1 MKAYVVCMPSLKHEI
16 MIVEFEL
23 SDKQHLLFQ
32 ALLQG
37 EDGLAFV
44 RCVDG
49 VQQLWTTA
57 VQLGEVKVWLKSLPE
72 PFNVRI
78 LREYIWKGEGDT

>member
-1 MKAYVVCMPSLKHEI
+1 MPFMQHET
-16 MIVEFEL
+16 MIIEFEL
-23 SDKQHLLFQ
+23 AARYQLLFQ
-32 ALLQG
+32 AMLQG

-57 VQLGEVKVWLKSLPE
+57 GQADEVNAWLKCLPDT
-72 PFNVRI
+72 FNIRI
-78 LREYIWKGEGDT
+78 LRTYIWKAEET

>member
-1 MKAYVVCMPSLKHEI
+1 MGLSVAADLI
-16 MIVEFEL
+16 QTTIIEFEL
-23 SDKQHLLFQ
+23 ETKQQLMFQ

-37 EDGLAFV
+37 EDGLALV

-57 VQLGEVKVWLKSLPE
+57 SQVERLQSWLSLLPKTLQIHQLRSYLWTGT
-72 PFNVRI
+72 
-78 LREYIWKGEGDT
+78 GA

>member
-1 MKAYVVCMPSLKHEI
+1 MQSASLDTI
-16 MIVEFEL
+16 IIPFEL
-23 SDKQHLLFQ
+23 EKKQHLLFQ

-49 VQQLWTTA
+49 VQQLWTTS
-57 VQLGEVKVWLKSLPE
+57 VQVEALKAWLKTLPK
-72 PFNVRI
+72 NMKLNI
-78 LREYIWKGEGDT
+78 LETSVWIKGQG

>member
-1 MKAYVVCMPSLKHEI
+1 MSALLNET
-16 MIVEFEL
+16 MIIEFEL
-23 SDKQHLLFQ
+23 AAKYQLLFQ

-44 RCVDG
+44 RCVHG

-57 VQLGEVKVWLKSLPE
+57 GQLEEVNAWLKCLPGH
-72 PFNVRI
+72 FNIRI
-78 LREYIWKGEGDT
+78 LQTYRWKAGER

>member
-1 MKAYVVCMPSLKHEI
+1 MMLDTVI
-16 MIVEFEL
+16 IEFEL
-23 SDKQHLLFQ
+23 EAKQHLIFQ

-49 VQQLWTTA
+49 VQQLWTTSRQSNEA
-57 VQLGEVKVWLKSLPE
+57 RNWLKTLPSS
-72 PFNVRI
+72 FNIRI
-78 LREYIWKGEGDT
+78 LREYIWSKEGV